1 MAENENGQEKS
12 ESPTDKRR
20 QQARDEGQIARSVEL
35 SSAAVLL
42 GGALAIAMSGGTTLA
57 NFAQRV
63 LHESAGAL
71 SMDALTPA
79 GGATIVRTVVL
90 GLVGALLPFFA
101 GVVVITVGVNL
112 AQSRG
117 AVSWAPLKPKF
128 GKLNPAGGL
137 KRLVSLDALINLP
150 KSVLK
155 LGALGLVTW
164 LVLQR
169 SWPELVSLAE
179 TGPAAV
185 MAVLKTLGLRLVF
198 LTGLAFLVIALA
210 DYIYQFVRLEKSLKM
225 TRQEVIL
232 EHKESEGDPQIK
244 GRIRQMQRQRS
255 RQRMLQAVP
264 RADVVITNP
273 THVAVALQ
281 YDPEISP
288 APIVLALGERKLAE
302 RIKEIARAAGIPL
315 IENKPVAR
323 ALLATC
329 VIGKPIPPGLYT
341 AVAEILAFV
350 YRLRNPRY
358 GRDAATRSAA

>member
-1 MAENENGQEKS
+1 MAENEDGQEKT
-12 ESPTDKRR
+12 ESPTGKRR

-42 GGALAIAMSGGTTLA
+42 GGALSIAMSGGTTLA
-57 NFAQRV
+57 NFTQRV

-117 AVSWAPLKPKF
+117 AMSWAPLKPNF
-128 GKLNPAGGL
+128 GKLNPASGL

-150 KSVLK
+150 KSLLK
-155 LGALGLVTW
+155 LAVLGIVTW
-164 LVLQR
+164 LILR
-169 SWPELVSLAE
+169 GSWPELVSLAE
-179 TGPAAV
+179 TGPAAI

-210 DYIYQFVRLEKSLKM
+210 DYVYQVVRLEKSLKM
-225 TRQEVIL
+225 TKQEVML
-232 EHKESEGDPQIK
+232 EHRESEGDPQIK

-281 YDPEISP
+281 YDPDISA

-302 RIKEIARAAGIPL
+302 RIKEIARASGIPL

-358 GRDAATRSAA
+358 GRDAAARSAA

>member
-1 MAENENGQEKS
+1 MAENEDGQEKS
-12 ESPTDKRR
+12 ESPTGKRR
-20 QQARDEGQIARSVEL
+20 QQARDEGQVARSVEL

-42 GGALAIAMSGGTTLA
+42 GGALSIAMSGGTTLA
-57 NFAQRV
+57 NFTRRV

-71 SMDALTPA
+71 SMDALTPS
-79 GGATIVRTVVL
+79 GGANILRTVVL
-90 GLVGALLPFFA
+90 GLMGALLPFFT

-117 AVSWAPLKPKF
+117 AVSWGPLKPKF
-128 GKLNPAGGL
+128 DKLNPAGGL

-155 LGALGLVTW
+155 LAVLGIVTW
-164 LVLQR
+164 LILRR

-210 DYIYQFVRLEKSLKM
+210 DYIYQVVRLEKSLKM
-225 TRQEVIL
+225 TKQEVIL
-232 EHKESEGDPQIK
+232 EHRESEGDPQIK
-244 GRIRQMQRQRS
+244 GRIRQMQRQRA

-281 YDPEISP
+281 YDPDISA
-288 APIVLALGERKLAE
+288 APIVLALGERKLAQ

-329 VIGKPIPPGLYT
+329 VIGRPIPPGLYT